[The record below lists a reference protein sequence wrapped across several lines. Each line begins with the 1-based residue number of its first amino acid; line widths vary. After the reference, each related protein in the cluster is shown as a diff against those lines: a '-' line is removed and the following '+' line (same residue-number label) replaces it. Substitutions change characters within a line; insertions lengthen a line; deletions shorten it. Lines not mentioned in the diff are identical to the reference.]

1 MCTIVKSLWEFYLP
15 LTTWWFYVYY
25 FIPSLCGMEIFRYL
39 DIYLSNKRLAMIST
53 RSNLLRVP
61 QMLRRWHCNN
71 IYLNCIWPKRTGLT
85 MERARVFIRIN
96 VFIFRFLWQGSRD
109 YAFWPGERDPATAF
123 SPSHPHTKYPL
134 TFIQFKTKF
143 CK

>member
-1 MCTIVKSLWEFYLP
+1 MCTIVKSLWEFLSTP
-15 LTTWWFYVYY
+15 DNLAV
-25 FIPSLCGMEIFRYL
+25 LCLLFHTFFVAWKIFRYL

-85 MERARVFIRIN
+85 MQRARVFIRIN